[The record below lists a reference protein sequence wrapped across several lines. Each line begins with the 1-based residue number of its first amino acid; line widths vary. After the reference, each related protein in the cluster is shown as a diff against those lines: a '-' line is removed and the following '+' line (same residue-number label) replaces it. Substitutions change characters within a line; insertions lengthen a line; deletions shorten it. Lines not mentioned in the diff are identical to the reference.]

1 MQNHKLELAE
11 KGFSIIPNIFSEKEI
26 SGIIHCIES
35 ANSNSNS
42 FLKTKDLFAIRQL
55 LKHIPKLQSLIFTEK
70 FKSVLVGLG
79 GKDYFLTKSIYFDKP
94 KESNWFVS
102 YHQDLSISVSNRKE
116 TAGYQN
122 WTSKRGQ
129 IGVQPPTEILENILT
144 IRIHLDDTDGQNGA
158 LKVIPTSHSNGISR
172 LEKLNLENEQEVFC
186 SVEKGGLMLMKPLLL
201 HASNRSTGN
210 KQRRVIHLEFSN
222 RKLAE
227 GLDWAEKPSCREY
240 SVLNRK

>member
-1 MQNHKLELAE
+1 MQKFQSELTE

-129 IGVQPPTEILENILT
+129 IGVQPLTEILENIIT
-144 IRIHLDDTDGQNGA
+144 IRIHLDDTDEQNGA

-172 LEKLNLENEQEVFC
+172 LETLNLENEQEVFC
-186 SVEKGGLMLMKPLLL
+186 SVEKGGLMPMKPLLL

-222 RKLAE
+222 RELAGE
-227 GLDWAEKPSCREY
+227 LDWEERLAI
-240 SVLNRK
+240 V